1 MDMRASFAC
10 YHCGDAVDGE
20 PVLVMASGAERAFC
34 CTGCAAA
41 AAWIAQASL
50 EDYYRLRSAS
60 GARVDADAP
69 DFTAWDRDD
78 VMAGHS
84 ISIDGGREITVL
96 TDAMRCAAC
105 AWLIDRALRREP
117 GVLDVIANAVTGRIT
132 IRWDPRRVALSALMT
147 RLAALGY
154 RPWLAAGEE
163 PEREQR
169 RERRRWLLRLGIAG
183 LGAMQ
188 AMMFSEALYW
198 DTHGEMAVA
207 TRDFFRWIAF
217 LVSTPVVFYSG
228 WPFIEGMLRELRG
241 RRLGMDTL
249 IAGSTLLAWG
259 ASLAETIRGGPQ
271 VWYDAAVMFVLL
283 LLIARA
289 LEQRARGIA
298 STQVDAL
305 ARARPA
311 LATRESADGRSEQVP
326 VAEVVVGD
334 VLRVPAGEAIPAD
347 GVLLNEAASFDE
359 SLLNGESR
367 PVPREPGDTVLAGS
381 VCRDRPIGLRVLR
394 TGSDT
399 WLSQL
404 VRLVEHAQA
413 ARPKLA
419 RVADLIAGVFVFA
432 LALCAAGV
440 YAWWH
445 AHDPARALE
454 VTLAVLVVS
463 CPCALSLAIPAALAT
478 AHGALARIGVLATG
492 ADAIATLARTDRIV
506 FDKTGT
512 LSTGEPHLESIET
525 FGGMSREEA
534 LQVAC
539 ALERGSA
546 HPLARAIVSHAAA
559 SGSSDRVATEV
570 REIRG
575 RGVEG
580 RTGDSTWRIGCAQFA
595 IGRERDDGVWLGDGT
610 NPAARFSV
618 RENCRSDAAAAVAV
632 LRAQGLKIELCSG
645 DAHTAVA
652 GLADALDIAVFLSRQ
667 SPEDKL
673 ARIRELQREGHVVA
687 MIGDG
692 INDAPVL
699 AGADVSLAIGEGSAI
714 AHRAADLVVV
724 SPSLLRIPQAIALAR
739 RTRAIV
745 RQNLAWAVAYN
756 LVALPLAAMGR
767 VDPWI
772 AALGMATSSLIVTLN
787 ALRLVRAER

>member
-20 PVLVMASGAERAFC
+20 PVLAMASGAERAFC
-34 CTGCAAA
+34 CAGCAAA
-41 AAWIAQASL
+41 AAWIARASL

-69 DFTAWDRDD
+69 DFSAWDRDD
-78 VMAGHS
+78 VLTGHGV
-84 ISIDGGREITVL
+84 SIDGGREITVL

-132 IRWDPRRVALSALMT
+132 IRWDPWRVALSALMT

-163 PEREQR
+163 REREQR
-169 RERRRWLLRLGIAG
+169 CERRRWLLRLGIAG

-207 TRDFFRWIAF
+207 TRDFFRWVAF

-259 ASLAETIRGGPQ
+259 ASVAATLRGGPQ

-298 STQVDAL
+298 SAQVDAL

-311 LATRESADGRSEQVP
+311 LATRESPEGRSEQIP
-326 VAEVVVGD
+326 VTELVIGD
-334 VLRVPAGEAIPAD
+334 VLRVPAGEAIAAD
-347 GVLLNEAASFDE
+347 GELLNEAASFDE
-359 SLLNGESR
+359 SLLNGESG
-367 PVPREPGDTVLAGS
+367 PVQREPGDSVLAGS
-381 VCRDRPIGLRVLR
+381 LCRDRPIRLRVLR

-404 VRLVEHAQA
+404 VRLAEHAQA
-413 ARPKLA
+413 ARPKLV
-419 RVADLIAGVFVFA
+419 RIADRIASVFVFS
-432 LALCAAGV
+432 LAVCAVGV
-440 YAWWH
+440 YAWWRQ
-445 AHDPARALE
+445 HDPARAFE

-463 CPCALSLAIPAALAT
+463 CPCALSLAIPVALTT
-478 AHGALARIGVLATG
+478 AHGALARMGVLVTRG
-492 ADAIATLARTDRIV
+492 DAIATLARADRIV

-512 LSTGEPHLESIET
+512 LSTGEAHLESIET
-525 FGGMSREEA
+525 FGGMSRKEV
-534 LQVAC
+534 LQIAC

-559 SGSSDRVATEV
+559 SGAPDCVAS
-570 REIRG
+570 EIHDVPG
-575 RGVEG
+575 RGIEG
-580 RTGDSTWRIGCAQFA
+580 RFGGKLWRIGRAQFA
-595 IGRERDDGVWLGDGT
+595 FGRERDDGVWLGDGS
-610 NPAARFSV
+610 NPAARFGM
-618 RENCRSDAAAAVAV
+618 RERRRPDAAVAV
-632 LRAQGLKIELCSG
+632 ALLRGQQLEVELCSG
-645 DAHTAVA
+645 DGQAAVA
-652 GLADALDIAVFLSRQ
+652 NLAEALDIAVFLSRQ

-673 ARIRELQREGHVVA
+673 ARIRELQRKGCVVA

-699 AGADVSLAIGEGSAI
+699 AGADVSLAIGEGSTI
-714 AHRAADLVVV
+714 AHRAADFVLVGA
-724 SPSLLRIPQAIALAR
+724 SLLRIPQAIALAR

-787 ALRLVRAER
+787 ALRLARAEH